1 MSPRPL
7 PLSVSYVLLS
17 APAVDASGPIAQS
30 RVSATATPRHRANG
44 KAESRSRALC
54 IQRLRPWTNSAVRD
68 AVQGLRHHTS
78 AQVRTLLTVGWWG
91 GVRPRIARFLANLWQ
106 GLRGSLHGS
115 PWHGRRRHRPEPC
128 PQPIG
133 TSGAVLSSDNCGSSV
148 ERTAKL
154 HPLWQTGTR
163 QPVGCSMSACSR
175 KTGRAPV
182 R

>member
-1 MSPRPL
+1 VVGR
-7 PLSVSYVLLS
+7 
-17 APAVDASGPIAQS
+17 
-30 RVSATATPRHRANG
+30 REAT
-44 KAESRSRALC
+44 C
-54 IQRLRPWTNSAVRD
+54 SAVSGKYL
-68 AVQGLRHHTS
+68 A
-78 AQVRTLLTVGWWG
+78 
-91 GVRPRIARFLANLWQ
+91 RPAWP
-106 GLRGSLHGS
+106 SLHGS
-115 PWHGRRRHRPEPC
+115 PWHGRRRHRPEQC